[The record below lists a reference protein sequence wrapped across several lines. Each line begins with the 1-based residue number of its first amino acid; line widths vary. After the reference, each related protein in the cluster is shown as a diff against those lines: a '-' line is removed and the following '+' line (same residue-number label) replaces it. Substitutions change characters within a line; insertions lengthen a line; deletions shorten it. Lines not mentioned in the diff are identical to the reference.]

1 MHPFLGAFCPIL
13 IVSDI
18 RLEFIDP
25 ALCSSQLIRKFLSG
39 LSCCLEVCLRIAS
52 RAVNQRDNGIACPVH
67 YIGCPVHYIG
77 FRIFCFGGI
86 RNSRCPSICN
96 LANGFRRISSLTSHR
111 VPLTSTASDISASQS
126 ELNFG
131 RFDAVDNPL
140 WLLSKDE
147 ARRIAAN
154 IAKLPGLLSKPDKSR
169 LTFNCVAPIC
179 AGISGAGFEISISPT

>member
-13 IVSDI
+13 VVSDI

-25 ALCSSQLIRKFLSG
+25 ALCRSQLIRKFLTG

-67 YIGCPVHYIG
+67 YIGFH
-77 FRIFCFGGI
+77 IFCFSGI

-111 VPLTSTASDISASQS
+111 IPLTSTASDLSPFQS

-140 WLLSKDE
+140 WLPSEDE

-154 IAKLPGLLSKPDKSR
+154 IAKLPELP
-169 LTFNCVAPIC
+169 NEV
-179 AGISGAGFEISISPT
+179 

>member
-1 MHPFLGAFCPIL
+1 MHSFLGAFCPIL

-25 ALCSSQLIRKFLSG
+25 VLCSSQLIRKFLSG

-52 RAVNQRDNGIACPVH
+52 RAVNQLDNGIARPVH

-96 LANGFRRISSLTSHR
+96 PANGFRRISSLTSHR
-111 VPLTSTASDISASQS
+111 VPLTSTASDISAS
-126 ELNFG
+126 
-131 RFDAVDNPL
+131 NPSLILADLML
-140 WLLSKDE
+140 WITRCGCLREMRCGGSRRLSPSC
-147 ARRIAAN
+147 R
-154 IAKLPGLLSKPDKSR
+154 SC
-169 LTFNCVAPIC
+169 CV
-179 AGISGAGFEISISPT
+179 SHKGAS

>member
-52 RAVNQRDNGIACPVH
+52 RAVNQLDNGIARPVH

-96 LANGFRRISSLTSHR
+96 PANGFRRISSLTSHR

-131 RFDAVDNPL
+131 GFDAVDNPL
-140 WLLSKDE
+140 WLFARDE
-147 ARRIAAN
+147 ARRIAATF
-154 IAKLPGLLSKPDKSR
+154 AKAACDEPMATALLPAP
-169 LTFNCVAPIC
+169 VALEFLAP
-179 AGISGAGFEISISPT
+179 GKNNWSVRY